1 MKYVI
6 RTLLAVLPL
15 LAGVLVVTQVVITNE
30 LASLGK
36 ELGKLDYNVS
46 VADEVY
52 EDLATQ
58 VASASALFALRQR
71 AGALGFREP
80 TQSQIIPLVPEVPVA
95 LHIAQ

>member
-1 MKYVI
+1 MKYLI
-6 RTLLAVLPL
+6 RTLLALLPL
-15 LAGVLVVTQVVITNE
+15 LAGVLVITQVVMTNE

-36 ELGKLDYNVS
+36 TLGKLDYDVS
-46 VADEVY
+46 VADDMY

-58 VASASALFALRQR
+58 VASASSLFALRER

-95 LHIAQ
+95 IRIAQ